1 MITIKQYN
9 KAVQIINE
17 FHEQITKKIEDES
30 KTTIRQFLV
39 ANKDLDT
46 RTRNALHIIDNYH
59 KEDQDYIYIEDLDRG
74 TFLEYKNVGKKAWEN
89 FVKARGY

>member
-9 KAVQIINE
+9 KAVQIINK
-17 FHEQITKKIEDES
+17 FHAQLEKKIEDER
-30 KTTIRQFLV
+30 KTTIREFLV
-39 ANKDLDT
+39 ANKNLDT

-59 KEDQDYIYIEDLDRG
+59 KEEQDYMYIEDLDRS
-74 TFLEYKNVGKKAWEN
+74 TFLRYRNVGKKSWES

>member
-30 KTTIRQFLV
+30 KTTIREFLV

-59 KEDQDYIYIEDLDRG
+59 KEDKDYVYIEDLDRG
-74 TFLEYKNVGKKAWEN
+74 TFLEYKNVGKKSWEN

>member
-9 KAVQIINE
+9 KAVQIINK
-17 FHEQITKKIEDES
+17 FHAQLEKKIEDEC
-30 KTTIRQFLV
+30 KTTIREFLV
-39 ANKDLDT
+39 ANKNLDT

-59 KEDQDYIYIEDLDRG
+59 KEEQDYVYIEDLDRS
-74 TFLEYKNVGKKAWEN
+74 TFLRYRNVGKKSWES

>member
-9 KAVQIINE
+9 IAVETINK
-17 FHEQITKKIEDES
+17 FHAQLEKKIEDES
-30 KTTIRQFLV
+30 KTTIREFLV
-39 ANKDLDT
+39 ANKNLDT

-59 KEDQDYIYIEDLDRG
+59 KEEQDYMYIEDLDRS
-74 TFLEYKNVGKKAWEN
+74 TFLRYRNVGKKSWES